1 MYQSK
6 EQDEKM
12 KATMTPKESKPKK
25 KSEKQIFV
33 VVKKDKKK
41 SK

>member
-6 EQDEKM
+6 EQEDKIKE
-12 KATMTPKESKPKK
+12 TMQKKDKKPKK
-25 KSEKQIFV
+25 KTEKEIF

>member
-6 EQDEKM
+6 EQDEKIKQNM
-12 KATMTPKESKPKK
+12 EKKDKKPKK
-25 KSEKQIFV
+25 KTEKEIF

>member
-6 EQDEKM
+6 EQDEKI
-12 KATMTPKESKPKK
+12 KKTMDKKTTKPKK
-25 KSEKQIFV
+25 KTEKEIFV
-33 VVKKDKKK
+33 VVKKDNKK

>member
-1 MYQSK
+1 MYQTR

-12 KATMTPKESKPKK
+12 KQNMEKKDKKPKK
-25 KSEKQIFV
+25 KTEKEIF

-41 SK
+41 I